1 MRLIAI
7 KNLRFYLLPVALVTL
22 LSFPACNKVSSAVE
36 PTDTTTN
43 TAGLNLTAHMDGT
56 RYWVGTMTTWYY
68 PGPYNTTNIM
78 DTFALYIVDDSS
90 LVAKSDTVKVTSV
103 DSVNKVIHFS
113 VNIND
118 NGVYRTDAID
128 YFYRSD
134 SIAFTS
140 GKHIGMGYKETL
152 SLHTP

>member
-1 MRLIAI
+1 MELVAI
-7 KNLRFYLLPVALVTL
+7 KNLRFYLLPIALMTL

-36 PTDTTTN
+36 PADTTTN
-43 TAGLNLTAHMDGT
+43 AAGRNLTAHMDGM

-68 PGPYNTTNIM
+68 PGSYNTTNIM

-90 LVAKSDTVKVTSV
+90 LVAKSDTLKATTV
-103 DSVNKVIHFS
+103 DSGNKVIHFS

-128 YFYRSD
+128 YFYTSD
-134 SIAFTS
+134 SIAFTRN
-140 GKHIGMGYKETL
+140 KNIGMGYQETL